1 MKTLH
6 RLTLCALGLFVGLS
20 TPISAQN
27 SGLERLTRT
36 EQILSWKAVGRVDIG
51 SNGFCTGTLIAPD
64 LVLTAA
70 HCVFDRAG
78 QPVPVETLT
87 FRAGLADGSSIAEAR
102 VARATAHTKYT
113 PSQTGLQG
121 GEAIRYDVALLELAE
136 VIPAAIAPPFA
147 IGNPGNGDEVSVV
160 SYARGREDAL
170 SWQRACTVLGRQ
182 QGLIAVDCDVTFGSS
197 GAPVFDRSR
206 GRAQIVSIISAGSN
220 GNEGTIAFG
229 MELPRLVQDLKQ
241 QLRSGRGVQ
250 VAEPGGAR
258 AVVPAPTAGAVATAP
273 TQPTQGASVRRITV
287 GSGERVGGARF
298 IKVPSN

>member
-1 MKTLH
+1 MNTLY
-6 RLTLCALGLFVGLS
+6 RLTLCVFGLVLGLSSPVV
-20 TPISAQN
+20 AQN

-51 SNGFCTGTLIAPD
+51 NSGFCTGTLIAPD